1 MVRPLR
7 PQGVGSHR
15 KGNHVVP
22 VEARLDGRL
31 NLSQLKEQ
39 IDQTGPKLEIPFEQF
54 LKSFLVNLAGE
65 TATADETR
73 RCFGIPEDNPNAWKR
88 VWEELTKRVEIL
100 FALESVFAASCMEKK
115 RKMGM
120 ELKSTELGSRSSVL
134 KRVYLRVVLGS
145 PKNDALL
152 VWNSAFQQMVGLSW
166 DELAR
171 TPLTSL
177 LIVGENEE
185 DPIMQSHAVERDNKN
200 HLTNVHGQAQR
211 CDDEMLLPMLDVNL
225 VDLASDEFDQGRR
238 MGCDEE
244 RKRTRH
250 FFHDVLSSKMLVASF
265 LAHEIYQKLAASG
278 SEETEE
284 MARLTKLLQEA
295 IDAIVQ
301 GAEE

>member
-1 MVRPLR
+1 
-7 PQGVGSHR
+7 
-15 KGNHVVP
+15 
-22 VEARLDGRL
+22 
-31 NLSQLKEQ
+31 
-39 IDQTGPKLEIPFEQF
+39 
-54 LKSFLVNLAGE
+54 
-65 TATADETR
+65 
-73 RCFGIPEDNPNAWKR
+73 
-88 VWEELTKRVEIL
+88 
-100 FALESVFAASCMEKK
+100 MEKE

-250 FFHDVLSSKMLVASF
+250 FFHDVLSSKILVASF